1 VSPGGAAG
9 RYGLEERSVPGLEL
23 VVIGAGAAGLSA
35 AIYAALLRINAVL
48 LDAESGGG
56 LMNLAK
62 TVENLPGVT
71 GKRGPAITE
80 ALVAQLEA
88 AGGRINSLEPAQEL
102 DFSAGAFRIRTPA
115 AEYRPKAVIIATG
128 LELLG
133 LKEEYGVAG
142 ERQFLGK
149 GVSYCAECDAPLFRG
164 KRVLVC
170 GNPFDAFLLKRTA
183 SEVTYLGPVP
193 ADYARQVP
201 REIIEANVIA
211 YMEGR
216 IVGLRGGD
224 RLEEVVIEG
233 GAAAPPRRL
242 AVDGLFLTRRRATS
256 EVYAAAGIDVDP
268 SGFVRV
274 DRRMQT
280 NVPGVFACGDIT
292 GEPWQI
298 SKSIGEGAVAC
309 LSVFRYLTGQEMR
322 NLGWALQDEWQR

>member
-1 VSPGGAAG
+1 VKAY
-9 RYGLEERSVPGLEL
+9 YGLEDRNAPDLEL
-23 VVIGAGAAGLSA
+23 VIIGAGAAGLAA
-35 AIYAALLRINAVL
+35 AIYASLLRVNTVV

-62 TVENLPGVT
+62 TVENFPAVS
-71 GKRGPAITE
+71 GKRGPAITA
-80 ALVAQLEA
+80 ALLEQLEA
-88 AGGRINSLEPAQEL
+88 SGGRLNALEAAQEV
-102 DFSAGAFRIRTPA
+102 DFAAGAFRVRTQA

-133 LKEEYGVAG
+133 LKEEYGVSG
-142 ERQFLGK
+142 ERQYLGK

-183 SEVTYLGPVP
+183 AQVTYLGPVP
-193 ADYARQVP
+193 EDYARQVP
-201 REIIEANVIA
+201 REIIEANDVV
-211 YMEGR
+211 YLEGAVR
-216 IVGLRGGD
+216 ELRGGD
-224 RLEEVVIEG
+224 KLEEVVVDG
-233 GAAAPPRRL
+233 GRL
-242 AVDGLFLTRRRATS
+242 SVDGLFLTRRRATS
-256 EVYAAAGIDVDP
+256 QVYAAAGVELDEN
-268 SGFVRV
+268 GFVRV

-309 LSVFRYLTGQEMR
+309 LSVFRFLTGQEMR